1 MDDLPLLLGVGAVVV
16 LVSVLAVRL
25 STRVGLPS
33 LLLYLAI
40 GVLLGESG
48 LGIRFDDAALT
59 QALGVAALVLILADG
74 GLTTRW
80 TTVRPALGLGVA
92 LSTVAVAVSIGV
104 TGLAL
109 RALLGLDLRIAF
121 LWGAV
126 LSSTDAA
133 AVFSVLR
140 NLGLKGRLV
149 GALELESG
157 LNDAPVFLAVV
168 LLSSTAALSW
178 TDPLLVVYEL
188 VAGASDRRRARASGG
203 AGPAPR
209 RAAGHRALPAGHDR
223 RLRPGL
229 RLGAAPARLRPARD
243 LRRGAGAGQLD
254 AAAPRGRPVVRRG
267 PGLARPDRAVRAA
280 RALRLPGPP
289 ARPRSSPR

>member
-1 MDDLPLLLGVGAVVV
+1 M
-16 LVSVLAVRL
+16 
-25 STRVGLPS
+25 
-33 LLLYLAI
+33 
-40 GVLLGESG
+40 
-48 LGIRFDDAALT
+48 
-59 QALGVAALVLILADG
+59 
-74 GLTTRW
+74 
-80 TTVRPALGLGVA
+80 
-92 LSTVAVAVSIGV
+92 SIGV

-109 RALLGLDLRIAF
+109 WALLGLDLRIAF

-188 VAGASDRRRARASGG
+188 VAGGLLG
-203 AGPAPR
+203 AALGRLGALGLR
-209 RAAGHRALPAGHDR
+209 RAALPATGLYPLATLV
-223 RLRPGL
+223 RLHPGL
-229 RLGAAPARLRPARD
+229 RLGAAPARLGPARD
-243 LRRGAGAGQLD
+243 LRRGPGPRQLD
-254 AAAPRGRPVVRRG
+254 AAAPRGQPVVRRG
-267 PGLARPDRAVRAA
+267 AGLARPDRAVRAA

-289 ARPRSSPR
+289 AGPPSSPR